1 MARDRKQTKR
11 LYELNQTRQ
20 SSKETKVVFTQ
31 KGLLDF
37 RTKGKQRMSSEKEV
51 IGLQRKEFIVI
62 RQNKKTLHFQVKVFP
77 GEIERIMSLR
87 KERG

>member
-1 MARDRKQTKR
+1 
-11 LYELNQTRQ
+11 
-20 SSKETKVVFTQ
+20 
-31 KGLLDF
+31 
-37 RTKGKQRMSSEKEV
+37 MSSEKEV